1 MKRKIKS
8 LQKYRTSHITPQKLN
23 SLWWNLHEILESE
36 KHIWRFPPNILQLC
50 KSLNTNEKYLSQ
62 TINQA
67 TGLSIVS
74 LFHCYRIEAFLKKL
88 SLGEAQFKTIEGL
101 LTEVGFQNRSSFYRA
116 FRLTVGTHPKVLM
129 AHISVSK

>member
-101 LTEVGFQNRSSFYRA
+101 LTEVGFQNRSSFYKA
-116 FRLTVGTHPKVLM
+116 FRLTTGIHPKKLM
-129 AHISVSK
+129 TPISDEE